1 MLAYGARFGHDDPD
15 ELVEA
20 AFACPFCL
28 RAGIEFRVTL
38 SGYDPTVE
46 CGCEV
51 CDERWLV
58 YLTPEQALRL
68 SVLHH
73 ADH

>member
-1 MLAYGARFGHDDPD
+1 M
-15 ELVEA
+15 
-20 AFACPFCL
+20 
-28 RAGIEFRVTL
+28 L

-46 CGCEV
+46 CGCQA

-73 ADH
+73 AEH